1 MLDIQ
6 KAVLFT
12 GSTGVGK
19 SVFINNLLYKIKDS
33 KGIVSIM
40 LNCSA
45 QTKAKDTQLAIE
57 AKLHKK
63 GKTLF
68 GSRPNESI
76 AIFIDDIN
84 MPAPEFYGA
93 QPTIELLRQFLDQ
106 RGFYDRSKLYWKDV
120 VDTTLIACGATPG
133 GGRNQLSKR
142 FLRHFLVLCMPQPSD
157 SNMKKIF

>member
-1 MLDIQ
+1 MLSIE
-6 KAVLFT
+6 KATLFT
-12 GSTGVGK
+12 GGTGVGK
-19 SVFINNLLYKIKDS
+19 SVFVNNLLYKLKEA
-33 KGIVSIM
+33 KGVTSIL

-84 MPAPEFYGA
+84 MPA
-93 QPTIELLRQFLDQ
+93 L
-106 RGFYDRSKLYWKDV
+106 
-120 VDTTLIACGATPG
+120 
-133 GGRNQLSKR
+133 
-142 FLRHFLVLCMPQPSD
+142 
-157 SNMKKIF
+157 